1 MLNKKFSPE
10 RQSAFE
16 ARFEAQKIAYGPVVF
31 QCVRY
36 AWKRG
41 MLQAIAD
48 AGEAGLSVEEL
59 AATGQWTP
67 YVLKVVLET
76 CLSAGVVLLSEGS
89 YALDKAGFEMA
100 LFDENGAV
108 NRLAVL
114 EFNDLPVNKTK
125 ISRFDLAG
133 ADCAKISRVLINNS
147 SSCAGAG
154 VDPKL
159 CLNALK
165 TETRTKVTFGS

>member
-1 MLNKKFSPE
+1 MMGF
-10 RQSAFE
+10 RGVAFGF
-16 ARFEAQKIAYGPVVF
+16 A
-31 QCVRY
+31 
-36 AWKRG
+36 
-41 MLQAIAD
+41 L
-48 AGEAGLSVEEL
+48 L
-59 AATGQWTP
+59 ATGGAAAQEAPSAPAGGQLLLELNALQPSDKGGCRLTFL
-67 YVLKVVLET
+67 VKNELK
-76 CLSAGVVLLSEGS
+76 S
-89 YALDKAGFEMA
+89 ALDKAGFEMA